1 MTRAARRAVGAA
13 LVLLLLVAVTA
24 HAARLLARS
33 RTTQLFGRL
42 VDRVETPQ
50 RVVALT
56 FDDGPNSAT
65 VEALLAPLA
74 QRGVKATFFVNGVQ
88 LERHPDAGRRLVA
101 AGHQLGNH
109 SFSHRVMVLKSP
121 AFIREEIE
129 STDRLIR
136 AAGFEGP
143 IRFRPPNGYKLV
155 LLPWF
160 LQRTGR
166 TSVTWDVEPE
176 SYADVKTDPDAIVR
190 HTVEHARPGSIVL
203 LHPWYAPNEPTRVA
217 LPALL
222 DGLAQ
227 RGFRLVTVDE
237 LLALR
242 ETQ

>member
-1 MTRAARRAVGAA
+1 MTRAAGRAAAAA
-13 LVLLLLVAVTA
+13 LVLLAVLAVAA
-24 HAARLLARS
+24 HATRLLARS

-42 VDRVETPQ
+42 VHRVETPQ

-65 VEALLAPLA
+65 LEAVLGPLA

-88 LERHPDAGRRLVA
+88 LERHPEAGRRLVA

-109 SFSHRVMVLKSP
+109 SYSHRVMVLKSP
-121 AFIREEIE
+121 AFIREEVE

-136 AAGFEGP
+136 AAGFQGP

-166 TSVTWDVEPE
+166 TSVTWDVDPE
-176 SYADVKTDPDAIVR
+176 SQDPEAIVR
-190 HTVEHARPGSIVL
+190 NAVEHTRPGSIVL
-203 LHPWYAPNEPTRVA
+203 LHPWYAPNGATRTA

-227 RGFRLVTVDE
+227 RGFRFVTVDE

>member
-1 MTRAARRAVGAA
+1 MTRTARRGAAA
-13 LVLLLLVAVTA
+13 LVLLLLVAVAA
-24 HAARLLARS
+24 HATRLLARS

-42 VDRVETPQ
+42 VHRVETTQP
-50 RVVALT
+50 VVALT

-65 VEALLAPLA
+65 LEAILAPLA

-88 LERHPDAGRRLVA
+88 LERHPDAGRRLIA

-109 SFSHRVMVLKSP
+109 AFSHRVMVLKSP
-121 AFIREEIE
+121 AFIEQEIE
-129 STDRLIR
+129 STDRLIH
-136 AAGFEGP
+136 AAGYAAP

-176 SYADVKTDPDAIVR
+176 SYAKVRTDPAAIVR
-190 HTVEHARPGSIVL
+190 HAVEHTRPGSIVL
-203 LHPWYAPNEPTRVA
+203 LHPWFAPNEPTRVA

-222 DGLAQ
+222 DGLTR
-227 RGFRLVTVDE
+227 RGFRFVTVDQ

-242 ETQ
+242 EMQ